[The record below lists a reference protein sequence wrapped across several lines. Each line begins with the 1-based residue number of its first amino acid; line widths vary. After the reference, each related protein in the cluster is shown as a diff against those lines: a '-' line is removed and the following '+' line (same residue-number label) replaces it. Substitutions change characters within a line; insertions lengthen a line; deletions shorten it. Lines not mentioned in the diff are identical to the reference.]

1 MRKEVMAA
9 PIFGNGAGKGST
21 PVTLTF
27 ARIQGNGVP
36 FVRECPSR
44 LRSLDIIIVT
54 PTSTTRKRKPPMTE
68 PIIMAVMGLLCES
81 TGVLG
86 AAEWVEELLNVF
98 SRKFTWWL

>member
-1 MRKEVMAA
+1 MAA

-44 LRSLDIIIVT
+44 LRSLDIMIVT
-54 PTSTTRKRKPPMTE
+54 ATSRTRKRKPPMTE
-68 PIIMAVMGLLCES
+68 PIIMAVMGLLCDS
-81 TGVLG
+81 AGVLG
-86 AAEWVEELLNVF
+86 GGAEGVEELLNVF